1 MLFTRVRL
9 LEEQKKKNAK
19 VASWPRTMAS
29 PQCDNVSSPEPH
41 SSLGTQR
48 SMVSPQPLSATKTVV
63 LPSVE
68 RTLIAFVCVC
78 PSSLV
83 ESRIVSGTSLDG
95 SSFHYHSDA
104 QGNGNG
110 SEIDVVDEEVICG
123 SVNSP
128 LPHPVFACL
137 QYTVCKNKRGKVW
150 KI

>member
-9 LEEQKKKNAK
+9 LEEQKKTPKLLHGPEQWLAHS
-19 VASWPRTMAS
+19 VIML
-29 PQCDNVSSPEPH
+29 SSPEPH